1 MDILTFLTE
10 QFNSRSLSYRTIG
23 VYMACISQLH
33 DLIEGQQV
41 GNLPLVSRFT
51 KDIFE
56 LRTPEPRLCSSLELL
71 ASLSLKDLCLKLTIL
86 LALTSAAPAHE
97 LAALD
102 LTCIVRKEDSWE
114 FTIPIHVKNSRPYIP
129 SRKIFLTR
137 YQGNPEIC
145 VVRCLNHYLQW
156 TEQIREGK
164 NLLISYA
171 VIPHNAVGSLT
182 IPRWLL
188 SAIQKAGVELSYKG
202 HSTRA
207 ASTSGVA
214 DSGLPLELIL
224 EAADWSSA
232 RKFEKHYHKP
242 TDKGRFAQT
251 CSIKF
256 M

>member
-102 LTCIVRKEDSWE
+102 LTCIVRNDDSWE
-114 FTIPIHVKNSRPYIP
+114 FTIPIHVKNSRPYHP
-129 SRKIFLTR
+129 SRKIFLAR
-137 YQGNPEIC
+137 YQANPAIC
-145 VVRCLNHYLQW
+145 VARCLNRYLQC

-164 NLLISYA
+164 NLLISY
-171 VIPHNAVGSLT
+171 VRPHNAVGSQT
-182 IPRWLL
+182 NSRWLCA
-188 SAIQKAGVELSYKG
+188 AIQKAGVELSYKG

-207 ASTSGVA
+207 AQQYRRQV
-214 DSGLPLELIL
+214 
-224 EAADWSSA
+224 
-232 RKFEKHYHKP
+232 
-242 TDKGRFAQT
+242 
-251 CSIKF
+251 
-256 M
+256 

>member
-41 GNLPLVSRFT
+41 GNLPLVSRFM
-51 KDIFE
+51 KGIFE

-114 FTIPIHVKNSRPYIP
+114 FTIPIHVKNSRPNRP
-129 SRKIFLTR
+129 SRKIFLAR
-137 YQGNPEIC
+137 YQANPAIC
-145 VVRCLNHYLQW
+145 VARCLNHYLQC

-164 NLLISYA
+164 NLLISY
-171 VIPHNAVGSLT
+171 VRPHNAVGSQT
-182 IPRWLL
+182 NSRWLCA
-188 SAIQKAGVELSYKG
+188 AIQKAGVELSYKG
-202 HSTRA
+202 HSARA
-207 ASTSGVA
+207 AQQHRRQV
-214 DSGLPLELIL
+214 
-224 EAADWSSA
+224 
-232 RKFEKHYHKP
+232 
-242 TDKGRFAQT
+242 
-251 CSIKF
+251 
-256 M
+256 